1 MEVWL
6 NVLAFVL
13 FLGFFT
19 AFVMAVKAVGRK
31 NDIRIKSR
39 LKKSSGVSEVIY
51 ANLGL
56 IGMCVLVVFKLYA
69 FVPAVLMFVL
79 FIICSTRIESGI
91 ADYGALVGTAVIEWE
106 FMKGYKF
113 TEEGA
118 DSNIIILKIRANRKQ
133 YVLICNREDKDSIID
148 VFKKQHI
155 RETEVMKE

>member
-1 MEVWL
+1 M
-6 NVLAFVL
+6 
-13 FLGFFT
+13 
-19 AFVMAVKAVGRK
+19 GRK

-56 IGMCVLVVFKLYA
+56 IGMCVLVVFKLYT

-133 YVLICNREDKDSIID
+133 YVLICNREDKDRIID